1 MGSDSPLWW
10 CYGETINFNPR
21 SHVGSDKPTAWSL
34 IPLQDFNPRS
44 HVGSDYVSPPDRS
57 GDKISIHAPT
67 WGATC
72 KLLAH
77 KQYVTDFNPRS
88 HVGSDAV
95 CGHMAYVV
103 LIFQST
109 LPRGERLKLL
119 HIIRSPRIFQS
130 TLPRGERPSCTIRWR
145 HLTGFQSTLPRGERR
160 RKLVCQQRLQ

>member
-1 MGSDSPLWW
+1 M
-10 CYGETINFNPR
+10 YFNPR
-21 SHVGSDKPTAWSL
+21 SHVGSDNMEAAVNKSVYISIHAPTWGAT
-34 IPLQDFNPRS
+34 IPTNQDQQLTI
-44 HVGSDYVSPPDRS
+44 
-57 GDKISIHAPT
+57 ISIHAPT